1 MGLNDVRRVR
11 ILLDGKEGF
20 TGVEMAKS
28 IARALGLPE
37 SATYTPRWLGAVHVG
52 QMM

>member
-1 MGLNDVRRVR
+1 MVQILVDGKERCNGSDDVRKVH

-28 IARALGLPE
+28 IARALG
-37 SATYTPRWLGAVHVG
+37 
-52 QMM
+52 